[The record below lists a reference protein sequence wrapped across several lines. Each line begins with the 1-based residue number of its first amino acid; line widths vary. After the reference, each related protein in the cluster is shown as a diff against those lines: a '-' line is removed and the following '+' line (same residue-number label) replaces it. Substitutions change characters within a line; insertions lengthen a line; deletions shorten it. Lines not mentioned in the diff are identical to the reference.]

1 MAQAKTQKGI
11 IKTLLKSTGSIKTKD
26 AEALGNEI
34 GGITQ
39 IDATVS
45 FEDDRFK
52 SMRYSMDIQ
61 NKADL
66 ALTTALTELGLE
78 SNDSYITPAQKKAV
92 ESVVKYVGS
101 KNALVSTLNGLGQ
114 ASNSFERFDGNNFVK
129 SFSLESL
136 ELNHFTNS
144 SDFSNGI
151 GKSIANLVLSN
162 ESFDGQRLENSIKFS
177 MAVNFMCARQDPLS
191 ELFFP
196 TITVDTL
203 TTGYQMDIES
213 YDFASDFTREI
224 TGELDDD
231 KILRKSL
238 IKHQFDNDIL
248 LKDYN
253 VVYPIYRQ
261 DQNAAHFLNG
271 HNTKATVGDETVDTA
286 PLLVDMEHNLLG
298 MSQTEKTLAS
308 GLYTQTDSLD
318 RRMELIN
325 IYIKIEGKDS
335 SSHDVTEYFKLST
348 EGLPGA
354 IFAPVTSGQS
364 KDLQLNLSTK
374 TLGLNTSKSVTSAN
388 KSVTSANKESKIL
401 DALSDDH
408 SIEFGIF
415 ISGRSNVQTGTTI
428 VSGGNIKITKIRN
441 KEGIELGSSD
451 DTYRA
456 ISAALSKISI
466 VAYDLKAGRTNSN
479 FRTRGQRIE
488 INRYSERYPIGIRS
502 DIFVELPVNAQAGDE
517 TDLSLVTGQ
526 VTALGAYC
534 SAHALD
540 TMLKM
545 ADKLKEMTET
555 KTIKNTVGFE
565 GLTLGRYYVDGYYY
579 EEAFDVAESMDS
591 RESGKRFND
600 VRSFLIDK
608 IYNLVVDAAVESK
621 YKAAFDHVYGK
632 TSSKKIT
639 VGIATDPAI
648 KKFLLA
654 GVDGDVIQ
662 LGGEY
667 EAIIRDTLNPRLK
680 GKIILS
686 FVIIDEETNVK
697 PNPLNYGHMLWSPA
711 IVVDLTKNE
720 GNAYTRTV
728 RTIPRYLHQVNVPVM
743 IVLDIADTKNAFN
756 KNQLHVKSM

>member
-1 MAQAKTQKGI
+1 MANAKTQKGI
-11 IKTLLKSTGSIKTKD
+11 IKTLLDSGSGLRAQND
-26 AEALGNEI
+26 NSLGNDIREI
-34 GGITQ
+34 SKINS
-39 IDATVS
+39 TVS
-45 FEDDRFK
+45 FEDDRFN
-52 SMRYSMDIQ
+52 SFEYARDMQ
-61 NKADL
+61 NNAEV
-66 ALTTALTELGLE
+66 ALTTALTNLGLE
-78 SNDSYITPAQKKAV
+78 SSDSAITPAQKKAV

-101 KNALVSTLNGLGQ
+101 KNALISTLNGLGQ
-114 ASNSFERFDGNNFVK
+114 ASNSFERFDGNNFVQ
-129 SFSLESL
+129 SYSLESL
-136 ELNHFTNS
+136 ELNHFTSASEFN
-144 SDFSNGI
+144 NGI
-151 GKSIANLVLSN
+151 GKSMANLVVSN

-203 TTGYQMDIES
+203 TSGYQMDIES

-231 KILRKSL
+231 KFLRKSL

-253 VVYPIYRQ
+253 LVYPIYRH

-271 HNTKATVGDETVDTA
+271 HNTKATVGDETIDTA
-286 PLLVDMEHNLLG
+286 PLLVGMEHNLLG
-298 MSQTEKTLAS
+298 MSQTDKTLAS

-318 RRMELIN
+318 RRMELTN
-325 IYIKIEGKDS
+325 LYIKIEGQDRES
-335 SSHDVTEYFKLST
+335 QPATEYFRLTT

-354 IFAPVTSGQS
+354 IFAPVSAGQS
-364 KDLQLNLSTK
+364 KELQLNLSTK
-374 TLGLNTSKSVTSAN
+374 SLGLNTSKSVTSDG
-388 KSVTSANKESKIL
+388 KDSKIL
-401 DALSDDH
+401 DALANDH
-408 SIEFGIF
+408 SVEFSILIG
-415 ISGRSNVQTGTTI
+415 GRANTQTGTTV
-428 VSGGNIKITKIRN
+428 VSGGIIKISKIRN
-441 KEGIELGSSD
+441 SEGVELGD
-451 DTYRA
+451 KDVTYQA
-456 ISAALSKISI
+456 ISAALAKISI

-555 KTIKNTVGFE
+555 KTIMNTVGFE

-608 IYNLVVDAAVESK
+608 IYNLVVDAAVDSK

-654 GVDGDVIQ
+654 GVDGDTIQ

-667 EAIIRDTLNPRLK
+667 EGIIRDTLNPRLK
-680 GKIILS
+680 GKVVIS
-686 FVIIDEETNVK
+686 FVVIDEETNVK
-697 PNPLNYGHMLWSPA
+697 PNPLNFGHMLWSPA

-743 IVLDIADTKNAFN
+743 VVLNVADTKNAFN